1 MFAVA
6 TVATVATFEANNG
19 KGGNT
24 NNTICELAKETEKHA
39 EGLTAVKNKGNSVIE
54 FYKTFNIIKIMLMVI
69 DGDEKAG
76 EAEKR
81 NDIRR
86 NDQKSAF
93 EEEWHEALDHTCM
106 DVTKGVQLGSKH
118 IRL

>member
-1 MFAVA
+1 
-6 TVATVATFEANNG
+6 
-19 KGGNT
+19 
-24 NNTICELAKETEKHA
+24 
-39 EGLTAVKNKGNSVIE
+39 
-54 FYKTFNIIKIMLMVI
+54 MVI